1 MKRNVFL
8 ENGQELDLSDYMK
21 FGKEE
26 RKILG
31 SEIPIMVYRLMEF
44 SLREEIIS
52 QCGKEKQIE
61 IFRKAGRRAGTYIA
75 QHLLDLSLPFNE
87 FIAQLQARIEEMK
100 MGILRVE
107 AQDGKE
113 KKLILTVSEDA
124 DCSGMPLLGEAVCNY
139 DEGLIAGILSAYS
152 NVTCQAVEVDCWG
165 TGSRVCRFR
174 VEALK
179 KEGWQADGE

>member
-8 ENGQELDLSDYMK
+8 ENGKEFDLSDFME

-26 RKILG
+26 REILG

-52 QCGKEKQIE
+52 ECGKEKQIE
-61 IFRKAGRRAGTYIA
+61 IFREAGRRAGTYIA
-75 QHLLDLSLPFNE
+75 QHMLDLSLPFNE

-107 AQDGKE
+107 AQDGKA

-124 DCSGMPLLGEAVCNY
+124 DCSGLPLLGETVCNY
-139 DEGLIAGILSAYS
+139 DEGFLAGILTSYTGRVYNA
-152 NVTCQAVEVDCWG
+152 TEVNCWA
-165 TGSRVCRFR
+165 TGDRVCRFR
-174 VEALK
+174 
-179 KEGWQADGE
+179 ADIEE